1 MVANL
6 SNAEQIE
13 QIKKSM
19 ERIRCELDTDFQE
32 VRRSASRLTDWQHY
46 VRRYPWI
53 TIGAASLLGCLVVPR
68 KRNQPAHLDAD
79 SLQRIIS
86 SIGSARRERPTSKDE
101 QEEEVEEAENNG
113 FTKAMMTFA
122 VGSIMRAATNHLVN
136 KYLSD
141 TGSSSIW
148 KSHGT
153 APTSGSTGASV
164 HADSTYVDDHAV

>member
-1 MVANL
+1 MSDL
-6 SNAEQIE
+6 SNKEQIE

-68 KRNQPAHLDAD
+68 KKNQAAHLDAD

-86 SIGSARRERPTSKDE
+86 SITSARRERPETKDE
-101 QEEEVEEAENNG
+101 QDEEVEDAENSG
-113 FTKAMMTFA
+113 YMKAMMTFA
-122 VGSIMRAATNHLVN
+122 AGSIMRAATAHFVN
-136 KYLSD
+136 KYLGD

-148 KSHGT
+148 KSHGN
-153 APTSGSTGASV
+153 ASQSQSPGSSV
-164 HADSTYVDDHAV
+164 HTDSSYVDDHAV